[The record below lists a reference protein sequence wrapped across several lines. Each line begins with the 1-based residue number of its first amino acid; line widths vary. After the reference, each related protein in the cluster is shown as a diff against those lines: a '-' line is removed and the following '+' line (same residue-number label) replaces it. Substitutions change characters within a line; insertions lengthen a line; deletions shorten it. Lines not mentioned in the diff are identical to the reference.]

1 MTWVDTISGIEAL
14 EGCDLAPDLLVRL
27 EREAARRPWTPLAL
41 ATPSFQAHATSEM
54 CCRAGKSFPVF
65 SVTGPACAL
74 QCDHCRGRILE
85 GMIPTLTPDDL
96 DAEVR
101 ERARDGLLAG
111 FLLSG
116 GSNRRNEIAYERFFG
131 VIERLK
137 RDYPRLEIAIHSGL
151 VDRARAR
158 AMADAGVDVAMM
170 DVLGAQATISEV
182 YHLDRTVDDFA
193 TSLGALAETRMT
205 CVPHIVAGLH
215 YGEMRGEERALDI
228 CAASGVGALVLVV
241 VMPIHAVPGLFK
253 APPLMEVVRL
263 MMAARRLMGT
273 RPVHLGCARP
283 FGLYRRAL
291 DAYAVMAGLDSI
303 AFPSEGVLTLA
314 RAIGR
319 PLLRHGSCCAFGR
332 AAREIAAVPA

>member
-1 MTWVDTISGIEAL
+1 MTWVDTIDGIDAL
-14 EGCDLAPDLLVRL
+14 DGCDLAPDIVAGL
-27 EREAARRPWTPLAL
+27 EQSAAVHPWTPLAL
-41 ATPSFQAHATSEM
+41 ATPSFMAHSTGE
-54 CCRAGKSFPVF
+54 CCGAGRDFPVF
-65 SVTGPACAL
+65 SVTGAACAL
-74 QCDHCRGRILE
+74 QCDHCRGRILD
-85 GMIPTLTPDDL
+85 GMIPALTPDDL
-96 DAEVR
+96 DAKVR
-101 ERARDGLLAG
+101 GRAKDGRLAG

-116 GSNRRNEIAYERFFG
+116 GSNRRNEIAYERYYR

-151 VDRARAR
+151 VDKARAR

-170 DVLGAQATISEV
+170 DVIGAQETIAQV

-193 TSLGALAETRMT
+193 ASLEALAVTSMT

-215 YGEMRGEERALDI
+215 YGRMLGEPRALEI
-228 CAASGVGALVLVV
+228 CAATGVDSLVLVV
-241 VMPIHAVPGLFK
+241 VMPIHAEPGLFV
-253 APPLMEVVRL
+253 APPLAEVARL
-263 MMAARRLMGT
+263 MTAARQSMGA

-291 DAYAVMAGLDSI
+291 DAYAVMAGLESI
-303 AFPSEGVLTLA
+303 AFPSEGVLELA

-332 AAREIAAVPA
+332 AAREIATVPA